1 LGFCFGNA
9 LKGIEFI
16 GYVTAITASRFWP
29 SSINIR
35 DVKPV
40 LRDINRMDNRI
51 LTECFLFCGTSNA
64 CLKLASTLVKR
75 RRDIPLFLKSK
86 KNVE

>member
-1 LGFCFGNA
+1 
-9 LKGIEFI
+9 EFI

-40 LRDINRMDNRI
+40 LRDINRMDNRF
-51 LTECFLFCGTSNA
+51 LTECFLCCGTSNA

-86 KNVE
+86 KHVE